1 MKIGS
6 ALSASEKAKITN
18 FLRENQHVFAWKH
31 EDMLGIDKGVIQHCL
46 NINLECKPV
55 QQRRRIFAPEHN
67 KAVVEEVEK
76 PLETGFIREDFY
88 P

>member
-31 EDMLGIDKGVIQHCL
+31 EESIKELSNIVSTLIWSANQYNKDEEYLHL
-46 NINLECKPV
+46 N
-55 QQRRRIFAPEHN
+55 
-67 KAVVEEVEK
+67 
-76 PLETGFIREDFY
+76 TIRQW
-88 P
+88 

>member
-1 MKIGS
+1 
-6 ALSASEKAKITN
+6 
-18 FLRENQHVFAWKH
+18 
-31 EDMLGIDKGVIQHCL
+31 MLGIDKGVIQHCL

-55 QQRRRIFAPEHN
+55 QQRQRIFAPEHN

-76 PLETGFIREDFY
+76 PLEAGFIREDFY

>member
-46 NINLECKPV
+46 NIN
-55 QQRRRIFAPEHN
+55 
-67 KAVVEEVEK
+67 
-76 PLETGFIREDFY
+76 
-88 P
+88 